1 MALLSIRNLEVY
13 FPLPDGTVHVLDS
26 IDLDLEDEEKLALI
40 GETGSGKTVLGRAIV
55 RLLPPGA
62 HIHGEILYN
71 KRNLLDLAPAEM
83 RQIRGREIAIILQ
96 NPASSMNPVLT
107 VGNQIKEAVQVRWGL
122 TGRPAYRQVINLLER
137 VGLPLRAAVG
147 YPHQLSGGMRQRAL
161 VALGLALHP
170 RLLIADEPTKGLD
183 SPLRAQIVRL
193 LKDVLEDGMSLFLI
207 THDLPAARELAE
219 TVAVMYAGQIVEY
232 GRADRIFAQPRHPY
246 TLGLLASHPSRGLK
260 AIPGIAPSLTNLP
273 VGCRFHPRC
282 ADARE
287 ICRYK
292 APPFLEITKGHKVR
306 CHHCSR

>member
-1 MALLSIRNLEVY
+1 MALLSVRNLEVY
-13 FPLPDGTVHVLDS
+13 FPLPDGTVDVLDN

-71 KRNLLDLAPAEM
+71 KRDLLDLAPAEM

-122 TGRPAYRQVINLLER
+122 TGRPAYRQALTLLER
-137 VGLPLRAAVG
+137 VGLPLHAAVG

-161 VALGLALHP
+161 VALGLASHP

-193 LKDVLEDGMSLFLI
+193 LKEVLEDGRALILI
-207 THDLPAARELAE
+207 THDLPAAWELVD

-232 GRADRIFAQPRHPY
+232 GLADRIFAQPRHPY
-246 TLGLLASHPSRGLK
+246 TRGLLASHPSRGLK
-260 AIPGIAPSLTNLP
+260 AIPGVAPSLTNLP
-273 VGCRFHPRC
+273 AGCRFHPRC
-282 ADARE
+282 TAARE
-287 ICRYK
+287 ICRCEV
-292 APPFLEITKGHKVR
+292 PPFLEITWKHKVR
-306 CHHCSR
+306 CHYCSR